1 MKPVLALLFLATTAL
16 AATISTTEGPQGPV
30 ESNREKTWIEKTIDS
45 LESTFKGNVFNK
57 TAK

>member
-1 MKPVLALLFLATTAL
+1 MKPVLALLFLATAAL
-16 AATISTTEGPQGPV
+16 AATVSTEGPQEPV

-45 LESTFKGNVFNK
+45 IESTFKGNVFNK